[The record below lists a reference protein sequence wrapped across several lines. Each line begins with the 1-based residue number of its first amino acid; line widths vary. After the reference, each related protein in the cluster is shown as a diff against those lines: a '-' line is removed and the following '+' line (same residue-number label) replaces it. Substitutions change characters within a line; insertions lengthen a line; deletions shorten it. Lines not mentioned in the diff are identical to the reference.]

1 MITVAG
7 LLKELTKKGIESN
20 LEGLIEQYNQNIED
34 NKGDSRQNQAI
45 RKIFGIGKSKSMQF
59 DELMPLFE
67 ENEEENHR
75 NTEIKKRKKVV
86 KISSNN

>member
-7 LLKELTKKGIESN
+7 LLKELTEKGIESN

-67 ENEEENHR
+67 ENEVENFR